1 MKADC
6 HTHSIFSS
14 DGELSIEKMTAIA
27 LEKGLSYLA
36 VTDHVDFDGVGLLP
50 ADIAARNAEIEA
62 LKGQFPDIDISFGME
77 LGMKDKAACNAAYD
91 HVKDCHID
99 FVIGSVHIVNGV
111 DAYYPE
117 YFQGRSREE
126 AYLAYIEKD
135 LECIRVSD
143 FSVVGH
149 YDFCAKHSPYAERS
163 MSYSLAPQIFDEI
176 FRELISRGKAFEV
189 NTSAWRNDA
198 PWGLDI
204 LRRYRE
210 LGGEYVTTGSDAHKP
225 ERVGNRLSE
234 ALDMIRAAG
243 IPYVAT
249 FKNMEPIMHRI

>member
-1 MKADC
+1 MLFDYHVHTRYSADSGAPVIEQLRAAKKAGV
-6 HTHSIFSS
+6 THICF
-14 DGELSIEKMTAIA
+14 
-27 LEKGLSYLA
+27 
-36 VTDHVDFDGVGLLP
+36 TDHVDFDGVGLRP

-77 LGMKDKAACNAAYD
+77 FGMKDKAACNAAYD
-91 HVKDCHID
+91 HVKSCHID

-117 YFQGRSREE
+117 YFEGRSREE

-143 FSVVGH
+143 FSVMGH

-189 NTSAWRNDA
+189 NTSAWRNNA

>member
-1 MKADC
+1 MHFDYHVHTRYSADSRAPVIEQLRAAKKAGV
-6 HTHSIFSS
+6 THICF
-14 DGELSIEKMTAIA
+14 
-27 LEKGLSYLA
+27 
-36 VTDHVDFDGVGLLP
+36 TDHVDFDGVGLPP

-77 LGMKDKAACNAAYD
+77 FGMKDKAAYKDAYG
-91 HVKDCHID
+91 HVKDCHMD

-117 YFQGRSREE
+117 YFEGRSREE

-143 FSVVGH
+143 FSVMGH

>member
-1 MKADC
+1 MLFDYHVHTRYSADSRAPVIEQLRAAKKAGV
-6 HTHSIFSS
+6 THICF
-14 DGELSIEKMTAIA
+14 
-27 LEKGLSYLA
+27 
-36 VTDHVDFDGVGLLP
+36 TDHVDFDGVGLPP

-77 LGMKDKAACNAAYD
+77 FGMKD
-91 HVKDCHID
+91 
-99 FVIGSVHIVNGV
+99 IGSVHIVNGV

-117 YFQGRSREE
+117 YFEGRSREE

-143 FSVVGH
+143 FSVMGH

>member
-1 MKADC
+1 MLFDYHVHTRYSADSGAPIIEQLRAAKKAGV
-6 HTHSIFSS
+6 THICF
-14 DGELSIEKMTAIA
+14 
-27 LEKGLSYLA
+27 
-36 VTDHVDFDGVGLLP
+36 TDHVDFDGVGLRP

-62 LKGQFPDIDISFGME
+62 LKDQFPDIDISFGME
-77 LGMKDKAACNAAYD
+77 FGMKDKAAYEDAYG
-91 HVKDCHID
+91 HVKDCHMD

-117 YFQGRSREE
+117 YFEGRSREE

-143 FSVVGH
+143 FSVMGH

-189 NTSAWRNDA
+189 NTSVWRNDA

-210 LGGEYVTTGSDAHKP
+210 LGANT
-225 ERVGNRLSE
+225 
-234 ALDMIRAAG
+234 
-243 IPYVAT
+243 
-249 FKNMEPIMHRI
+249 

>member
-1 MKADC
+1 MLFDYHVHTRYSADSRAPVIEQLCAAKKAGV
-6 HTHSIFSS
+6 THICF
-14 DGELSIEKMTAIA
+14 
-27 LEKGLSYLA
+27 
-36 VTDHVDFDGVGLLP
+36 TDHVDFDGVGLRP

-91 HVKDCHID
+91 HVKSCHMD

-117 YFQGRSREE
+117 YFEGRSREE

-143 FSVVGH
+143 FSVMGH

-225 ERVGNRLSE
+225 ERVGNLS
-234 ALDMIRAAG
+234 LIH
-243 IPYVAT
+243 I
-249 FKNMEPIMHRI
+249 

>member
-1 MKADC
+1 MRADYHV
-6 HTHSIFSS
+6 HTAFSDDS
-14 DGELSIEKMTAIA
+14 DYPMEQVVRDAIA
-27 LEKGLSYLA
+27 LGLEELCF
-36 VTDHVDFDGVGLLP
+36 TDHVDFDGVGLPP

-77 LGMKDKAACNAAYD
+77 FGMKDKAAYEDAYS
-91 HVKDCHID
+91 HVKDCHMD

-143 FSVVGH
+143 FSVMGH

>member
-36 VTDHVDFDGVGLLP
+36 VTDHVDFDGVGLRP
-50 ADIAARNAEIEA
+50 ADIAARNAEIET

-91 HVKDCHID
+91 HVKSCHMD

-117 YFQGRSREE
+117 YFEGRSREE

-143 FSVVGH
+143 FSVMGH

-189 NTSAWRNDA
+189 N
-198 PWGLDI
+198 
-204 LRRYRE
+204 LRLAQRRPM
-210 LGGEYVTTGSDAHKP
+210 GP
-225 ERVGNRLSE
+225 
-234 ALDMIRAAG
+234 
-243 IPYVAT
+243 
-249 FKNMEPIMHRI
+249 